1 MKTEK
6 TVDIRDIQKVELEI
20 LKSFKDICEE
30 FNLTYYLSGGTF
42 IGAVRHQGF
51 IPWDDDVDVA
61 MPRKD
66 YNEFLKVAQEKLPN
80 KYQLI
85 HYTKGEGVIHHMIKI
100 ENSTY
105 QLMDCTASSPR
116 TVNVWI
122 DIFPLDGL
130 PNNYLLKQIH
140 CFKLLALRAL
150 FKYSLFD
157 TIVDCRI
164 EDRPWYEKIL
174 FLIGT
179 KIKFD
184 KILDPYRRMKA
195 IDKCL
200 SRYDFY
206 ESKYIMNFM
215 GSYKFKSIMD
225 REKIYAEGA
234 KYSFEGIDFNAPKNY
249 DLYLTQIYGDYMK
262 LPPESQRNKHQT
274 VILSIDREENL
285 DGEK

>member
-105 QLMDCTASSPR
+105 QLMDCTASIPR

-225 REKIYAEGA
+225 REKIYAE
-234 KYSFEGIDFNAPKNY
+234 YSGSVVKTKI
-249 DLYLTQIYGDYMK
+249 
-262 LPPESQRNKHQT
+262 
-274 VILSIDREENL
+274 
-285 DGEK
+285 